1 MSTLLEEVEHSDAG
15 EWNVPDG
22 YELVDGQLVE
32 MPMGAESGLVAGK
45 LYLKLAVHCEAH
57 PVGLAL
63 PGDIGFRC
71 FPHRP
76 RLLRK
81 PDGSFIKRD
90 RLVNNR
96 VPPGDI
102 AITPDLAFEAVSP
115 NDVAESVQEKV
126 LDYLRAGVRLV
137 WVIYPLGRTAVAYSP
152 GGAARWIDE
161 TGELDGGDVVTGFRC
176 PLRDILQAPEPGQ
189 VSDGVPPAGE

>member
-1 MSTLLEEVEHSDAG
+1 MSMLLDEAEQPDA
-15 EWNVPDG
+15 EDWNVPEG
-22 YELVDGQLVE
+22 FELVDGRLVE

-45 LYLKLAVHCEAH
+45 LYLKLAAHCEAY

-71 FPHRP
+71 FPHRR

-81 PDGSFIKRD
+81 PDGSFIRRD

-96 VPPGDI
+96 VPSGDI
-102 AITPDLAFEAVSP
+102 SIAPDLAVEAVSP
-115 NDVAESVQEKV
+115 NDIAESVQEKV
-126 LDYLRAGVRLV
+126 LDYLRAGVRLG
-137 WVIYPLGRTAVAYSP
+137 WVIYPLSRTAVAYSP
-152 GGAARWIDE
+152 GGAGRWIDE

-176 PLRDILQAPEPGQ
+176 QLRDILQPPEPGA
-189 VSDGVPPAGE
+189 VIDGVPPLTE